1 LSYGRNGILQTDYR
15 NILKIIKK
23 FYSNLFEKK
32 FDVDREKTI
41 DFLARLDLPKISN
54 EHRNLCEHDITK
66 DEILE
71 SFKSMQGGKSPGN
84 DGLGKEFYLEF
95 WDKIGDKLYNSILQ
109 SKDEGI
115 LAAS

>member
-1 LSYGRNGILQTDYR
+1 LSYGRKWYLQTNYK

-66 DEILE
+66 D
-71 SFKSMQGGKSPGN
+71 
-84 DGLGKEFYLEF
+84 
-95 WDKIGDKLYNSILQ
+95 
-109 SKDEGI
+109 
-115 LAAS
+115 